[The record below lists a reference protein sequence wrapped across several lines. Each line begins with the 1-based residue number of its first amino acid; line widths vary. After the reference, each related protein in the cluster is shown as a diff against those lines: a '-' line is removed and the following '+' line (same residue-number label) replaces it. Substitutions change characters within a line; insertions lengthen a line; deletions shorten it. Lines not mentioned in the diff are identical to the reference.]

1 MLPLT
6 RPENTKG
13 ATGGPRLFFLLSI
26 SSLLNWLGE
35 SGHEWRLYICSDF
48 MELGEMA
55 SFLPIDKNWGEARF
69 RGDYGKVQI
78 LRVAQD
84 DIPVLND
91 ESATEE

>member
-1 MLPLT
+1 
-6 RPENTKG
+6 
-13 ATGGPRLFFLLSI
+13 
-26 SSLLNWLGE
+26 
-35 SGHEWRLYICSDF
+35 

-78 LRVAQD
+78 LRVPQD